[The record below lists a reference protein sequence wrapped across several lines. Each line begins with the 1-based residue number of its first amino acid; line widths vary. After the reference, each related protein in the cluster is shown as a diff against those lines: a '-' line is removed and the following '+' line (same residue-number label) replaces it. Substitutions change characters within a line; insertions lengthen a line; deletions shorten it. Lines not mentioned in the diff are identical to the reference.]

1 MDFELILEFMFK
13 IGLSILVGGLIG
25 FEREI
30 TKHPAG
36 LKTHILVCMGST
48 IFMLIS
54 FFTSDET
61 SSDAI
66 INLDTTRIAAGVVTG
81 VGFLCAGV
89 IFKEGASVKGLT
101 TAASI
106 WVTAAVGLLI
116 GVTLYEVAIFVSIL
130 IVIILFLLSY
140 FERKVFKY
148 REPEQ
153 LRIIIRDKPNVQD
166 KLESKLEREGLII
179 ALNNF
184 KRREKCI
191 SFRYFVNFTRIIDK
205 DRVIRSLL
213 KNVDIMEVNWKE

>member
-1 MDFELILEFMFK
+1 MDVEPLLEFMFK

-54 FFTSDET
+54 FFTSDDT
-61 SSDAI
+61 SSDTI
-66 INLDTTRIAAGVVTG
+66 INLDRTRIAAGVVTG
-81 VGFLCAGV
+81 IGFLGAGV

-116 GVTLYEVAIFVSIL
+116 GVSLYEVAIFVSLL
-130 IVIILFLLSY
+130 IVAILFLLSY

-148 REPEQ
+148 REPEL
-153 LRIIIRDKPNVQD
+153 LRINIRDRPNVQS
-166 KLESKLEREGLII
+166 KLESKLEREGLKI
-179 ALNNF
+179 AINNF

-213 KNVDIMEVNWKE
+213 KNEDILEVGWIE